1 VPPVAAPPAAP
12 APKTLSDVAKP
23 VPLGL
28 AGLLTAGATV
38 VQTYS
43 TYDGFFADAMGSVSA
58 WVLVLVNVL
67 ITIGLMLALTPVFKP
82 RNVLLYAV
90 TIALTWQA
98 LIATDLALEPIGG
111 AEQVGE
117 AQKINVAF
125 IHTGIEKFLSS
136 NIDDPVEDA
145 KRKEITALRKRYP
158 TDDKLATLR
167 SDLDEFLRT
176 DGEVD
181 DAERKTV
188 LEQVDGVIADEALDA
203 SQKVR
208 EIAIAVYATVGRDP
222 IKDLLSTGASDA

>member
-1 VPPVAAPPAAP
+1 MPPAPAAPAAP

-28 AGLLTAGATV
+28 GALITAGATV
-38 VQTYS
+38 VQLYS
-43 TYDGFFADAMGSVSA
+43 TYDGFFEEAIGSPYSWA
-58 WVLVLVNVL
+58 LIVLNVL

-82 RNVLLYAV
+82 RNVLLYAA

-136 NIDDPVEDA
+136 KIDDPVEDA
-145 KRKEITALRKRYP
+145 KRKDIADLRERYP

-167 SDLDEFLRT
+167 SDLDEYLRT

-188 LEQVDGVIADEALDA
+188 LDQVDGIIADEALDA
-203 SQKVR
+203 SQQVR
-208 EIAIAVYATVGRDP
+208 EIAIAVYAAVGRDP
-222 IKDLLSTGASDA
+222 IEDLLAGGSAA